1 MTAQVGTLNG
11 REIYQRLLA
20 YVWPYRGVFLVSVIG
35 MIAVAAAETSFA
47 ALLKPIMDGGFVDK
61 NQAMIRLTPVL
72 LIVVFLIR
80 AFGSF
85 ADQYCISWVARK
97 VVFDLRAQMF
107 DRMIRFPTSYFDQE
121 PTSLS
126 LIHI

>member
-72 LIVVFLIR
+72 LVVVFLIR

-85 ADQYCISWVARK
+85 ADQY
-97 VVFDLRAQMF
+97 FL
-107 DRMIRFPTSYFDQE
+107 
-121 PTSLS
+121 
-126 LIHI
+126 